1 MLFQIKTLMNAN
13 KLSIDMTS
21 AGDTHQITIEADDAV
36 KITLTGTRQE
46 IEDGL
51 IEEIKQRIEEIH
63 KAKKKGLTSSVKPT
77 GKPATPKKES
87 AKPAKKEEAEKEDE
101 EDDEN
106 PQEDTGTEVEAPVAE
121 APAPPKKD
129 NSQQTLF

>member
-77 GKPATPKKES
+77 GKPATPKKDNT
-87 AKPAKKEEAEKEDE
+87 KPAKKEEAEKEDE
-101 EDDEN
+101 EDEN
-106 PQEDTGTEVEAPVAE
+106 PQEETGTEVEAPVTE
-121 APAPPKKD
+121 TPAPPKKD
-129 NSQQTLF
+129 DSQQTLF